1 MTSYYIDPRMGNDRD
16 PGLTPVAPWATLH
29 NVPGYPFVP
38 GDRVLLARGGVWDHG
53 LTVNADDISV
63 GAYGGQGDLP
73 RIEQDGRAV
82 EINGYHVRLWDLE
95 IVGGLSGIRLWG
107 AHNLVAGC
115 TVRDV
120 VGEND
125 GVGFWMLNH
134 NNEVAYCTILNCS
147 HPHPAWG
154 CDGGAFEWFWYAD
167 DCWIHHNV
175 AVNCCGFLEVGT
187 YEGQGSARRARVEHN
202 LSINNRVFS
211 YMHGAGSDWGTEI
224 EDFAIR
230 YNTIVELPDLYQGY
244 LFGGDLSGAVIG
256 ENVIYTP
263 DRVVMP

>member
-1 MTSYYIDPRMGNDRD
+1 MTDYYIDPRMGNDRD

-63 GAYGGQGDLP
+63 GAYGQGDLP

-134 NNEVAYCTILNCS
+134 NNEVGYCTILNCS
-147 HPHPAWG
+147 HPHPQWG